1 MLRVRTRTSAAAC
14 RRLWTIAGEPGHVVE
29 VVAAYNRWLQETDL
43 PKLLFHAAPGA
54 IMPAQMV
61 EWCKVNLKNLE
72 TVDLGEGIHYLQEDH
87 PNQIGAE
94 LARWLRGL

>member
-1 MLRVRTRTSAAAC
+1 
-14 RRLWTIAGEPGHVVE
+14 
-29 VVAAYNRWLQETDL
+29 
-43 PKLLFHAAPGA
+43 
-54 IMPAQMV
+54 MPAQMV